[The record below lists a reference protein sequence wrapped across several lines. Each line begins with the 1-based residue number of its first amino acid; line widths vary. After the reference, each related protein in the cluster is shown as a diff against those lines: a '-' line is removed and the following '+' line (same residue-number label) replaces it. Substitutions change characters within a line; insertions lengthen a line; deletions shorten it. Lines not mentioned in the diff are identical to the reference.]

1 MIFYISPRMGFLI
14 FLLLLS
20 GCSDGRV
27 AIRGKVAIN
36 GTPVKE
42 GAINFRP
49 IDVTSPAS
57 SVAVIN
63 GKYSIPAGMGVIPGE
78 YLVQI
83 FASED
88 TGEFD
93 TSVPGPPIRIY
104 RDLIPPKYNA
114 KSDLK
119 VKIARGK
126 SCDFDLVVE
135 EKDFDVGLIKFSGSR

>member
-1 MIFYISPRMGFLI
+1 MIFHFPPRLVI
-14 FLLLLS
+14 LVFLLLLS

-27 AIRGKVAIN
+27 AIRGSVAVN

-49 IDVTSPAS
+49 IDVTSPGS
-57 SVAVIN
+57 SVAIID
-63 GKYSIPAGMGVIPGE
+63 GKYSIPAGRGVVPGE

-83 FASED
+83 LASED
-88 TGEFD
+88 TGKFD

-114 KSDLK
+114 KSELK

-126 SCDFDLVVE
+126 PCNFDLVVE
-135 EKDFDVGLIKFSGSR
+135 EKDFEGGMRKFSEGR